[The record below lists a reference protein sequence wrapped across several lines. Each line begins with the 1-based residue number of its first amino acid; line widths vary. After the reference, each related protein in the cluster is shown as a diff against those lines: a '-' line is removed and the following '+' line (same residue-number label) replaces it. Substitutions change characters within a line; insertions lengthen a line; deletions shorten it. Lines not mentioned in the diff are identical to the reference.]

1 MRLDRALLAG
11 FALAFTPG
19 FNAANVGA
27 VADTASKQ
35 YGVGLAVIGLFTTA
49 LFLSHA
55 AMQVPM
61 GRLCDRLGSR
71 VVGVSGLVVVA
82 VASAAALSWREA
94 WFAIAM
100 RLVAGFGTAASFVG
114 GSDYVRATSG
124 SPVAQG
130 LYGAVSMAGGG
141 LAVGLLPLWASW
153 RTPFVAAA
161 VVAAIG
167 AVVVLF
173 APHAPR
179 SVHAP
184 QRTTVRDPH
193 LLPLGAWHAAS
204 FGLSVVL
211 GNWTV
216 TLLHRAGGVSE
227 ATAGLAGGLI
237 LFLGVISRPAGGRL
251 VDRPALVRASF
262 VASAFGTVLLAA
274 ATPFALAV
282 VGAVVVGLAAGI
294 PFAPSFSGAARVRPD
309 APGAAVGFV
318 NMIAAVTI
326 LVGTPLLGLTFSLP
340 GNGRIGFA
348 AVVALCL
355 ATVLVRPGDVPGN
368 VRRPPGPRSRGA
380 LMRPRPRP

>member
-1 MRLDRALLAG
+1 MRLDRSLLAG

-19 FNAANVGA
+19 FNVANVGA
-27 VADTASKQ
+27 VADTASRQ

-49 LFLSHA
+49 LFVSHA

-61 GRLCDRLGSR
+61 GRLCDRLGAR
-71 VVGVSGLVVVA
+71 TVGASGLVVVA
-82 VASAAALSWREA
+82 VASAAALGWREA
-94 WFAIAM
+94 WFGIAM
-100 RLVAGFGTAASFVG
+100 RFVAGFGTAASFVG
-114 GSDYVRATSG
+114 GSDYVRATIG
-124 SPVAQG
+124 TPVAQG
-130 LYGAVSMAGGG
+130 LFGAISMAGGG

-153 RTPFVAAA
+153 RTPFIAAAIVAAVG
-161 VVAAIG
+161 VVI
-167 AVVVLF
+167 VSL
-173 APHAPR
+173 APR
-179 SVHAP
+179 DAA
-184 QRTTVRDPH
+184 RAARANRATVRDRR

-227 ATAGLAGGLI
+227 ATAGVAGGLI

-251 VDRPALVRASF
+251 IDRPLLVRASF
-262 VASAFGTVLLAA
+262 VAAAVGTIALTV

-282 VGAVVVGLAAGI
+282 AGAAVVGLAAGI

-318 NMIAAVTI
+318 NMIAAVVI

-348 AVVALCL
+348 AVAALWC
-355 ATVLVRPGDVPGN
+355 ATVLVRPT
-368 VRRPPGPRSRGA
+368 RPA
-380 LMRPRPRP
+380 AA